1 MLRKI
6 LMMFALLT
14 AVAFQ
19 AFPVSVMEADSAY
32 SAGRYGEA
40 VEIYKSIIEKQ
51 GYSAEILFDLGN
63 AAYKNGDNGLAM
75 LSYERAHRLDPRNK
89 EIKNNLQYLENRV
102 SDGNRAEL
110 KGKRANVA
118 PDDLSFFSSVHNAV
132 AREMPSDLWAV
143 YAAMAFILLVA
154 SLGIYFFTSNVVARK
169 VGFFGSLIFL
179 VFTVAFLCFSFMA
192 AWQFDKRDEGVVKG
206 FKVELL
212 TEPSEQAKVSA
223 PPLVRGT
230 KLQVL
235 DTEECAGGETEWYK
249 VRLNSDY
256 VGWVRSTDFELI

>member
-6 LMMFALLT
+6 VMMFALLA

-19 AFPVSVMEADSAY
+19 AFPLSVMEADSAY
-32 SAGRYGEA
+32 NTGRYGEA
-40 VEIYKSIIEKQ
+40 VEMYKSIIEKQ
-51 GYSAEILFDLGN
+51 GTSAEILFDLGN
-63 AAYKNGDNGLAM
+63 AAYRDGDNGLAM
-75 LSYERAHRLDPRNK
+75 LSYQRAHRLDPRAK
-89 EIKNNLQYLENRV
+89 EINNNLRYLENRV
-102 SDGNRAEL
+102 SDANRAEL

-132 AREMPSDLWAV
+132 AREVPSDVWAV

-154 SLGIYFFTSNVVARK
+154 SLGVYFFTSNVVARK

-192 AWQFDKRDEGVVKG
+192 AWQFDRKDEGVVTA
-206 FKVELL
+206 FKTELL
-212 TEPSEQAKVSA
+212 TEPSEQAKASA

-235 DTEECAGGETEWYK
+235 DTEDGAGGKAEWYK

-256 VGWVRSTDFELI
+256 VGWIRVADFELI